1 MKINGHK
8 YGEFI
13 TQMDVCKELHMSKRR
28 VAYLLQNGY
37 IPCEIRDSA
46 TWKYTIR
53 TKDVA
58 DFIKSGISPNI
69 PPEVLRK
76 KPKIEVTNLKFDKK
90 VLEELFAERMRK
102 YPDALTYDDIA
113 KITGRARKCVYKWV
127 LDGRIKAVPLNE
139 RVNIVP
145 KQWLLDYMLTDDFI
159 YNYASCNRLKPIL
172 NQAVIER

>member
-1 MKINGHK
+1 MKINGHT

-37 IPCEIRDSA
+37 IPCVIRDSS

-58 DFIKSGISPNI
+58 DFIKSGISPDI

-76 KPKIEVTNLKFDKK
+76 KPKIEVMKLKFDKK
-90 VLEELFAERMRK
+90 VLEELFTERMRK

-113 KITGRARKCVYKWV
+113 KITGRRRDKVPDWISSGK
-127 LDGRIKAVPLNE
+127 IKAVNLNE
-139 RVNIVP
+139 RVKIVS
-145 KQWLLDYMLTDDFI
+145 KQWLLEYMLTDDFI

-172 NQAVIER
+172 NQAVIK

>member
-1 MKINGHK
+1 MKINGNT

-13 TQMDVCKELHMSKRR
+13 TQMEVSKELHMSKRR

-37 IPCEIRDSA
+37 IPCEIRESA

-58 DFIKSGISPNI
+58 DFIKSGISPDI

-76 KPKIEVTNLKFDKK
+76 KPKIEVMSLKFDKK
-90 VLEELFAERMRK
+90 ILEELFIKRMKK

-113 KITGRARKCVYKWV
+113 RITGRHRDKVPDWISSGK
-127 LDGRIKAVPLNE
+127 IKAVNLNE
-139 RVNIVP
+139 RVKIVP
-145 KQWLLDYMLTDDFI
+145 KQWLLEYMLTDDFI

-172 NQAVIER
+172 NQAIIE